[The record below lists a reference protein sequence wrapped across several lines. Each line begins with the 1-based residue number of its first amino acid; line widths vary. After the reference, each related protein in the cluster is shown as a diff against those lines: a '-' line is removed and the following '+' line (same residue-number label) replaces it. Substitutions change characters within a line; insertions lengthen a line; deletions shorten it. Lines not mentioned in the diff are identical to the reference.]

1 VLVSSKAPTDAGPV
15 KFRFLNSYMPF
26 TDELLDCLDD
36 DVLIEVLRELIAEE
50 EAQSEE
56 EPTTRWVN

>member
-1 VLVSSKAPTDAGPV
+1 
-15 KFRFLNSYMPF
+15 MPF